1 MNYSIEFYRK
11 EKYLANK
18 VLLEKDDFSKYDVF
32 LKIVNN
38 SLMENNFGFSLK

>member
-11 EKYLANK
+11 EKDLTNK
-18 VLLEKDDFSKYDVF
+18 VLLEQDDFSKYNVF